1 MWVPYQDVPVD
12 FTRFDDSNIVE
23 FPVNG
28 NVYTRQ
34 KIMYNIKKWCTGQ
47 GLKNGQD
54 YLFRP
59 IKDSKHI
66 PIWFKD
72 KSYASMLA
80 MEIYAR
86 T

>member
-28 NVYTRQ
+28 NVYIRQ
-34 KIMYNIKKWCTGQ
+34 KIMYNIKKWCPGQ